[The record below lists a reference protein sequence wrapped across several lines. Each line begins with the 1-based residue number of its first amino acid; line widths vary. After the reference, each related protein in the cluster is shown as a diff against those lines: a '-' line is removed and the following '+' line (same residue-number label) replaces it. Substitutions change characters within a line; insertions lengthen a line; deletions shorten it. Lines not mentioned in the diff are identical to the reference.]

1 MVSNKPPIRPEMR
14 KILKRLRGV
23 FHEGTRVELV
33 EMDDKY
39 APPVGTKGTVVCVDD
54 IGTIIV
60 KWDNGSTL
68 GVVYG
73 VDKCSKIGDPE
84 C

>member
-1 MVSNKPPIRPEMR
+1 MVSNEQIRITIEKLR
-14 KILKRLRGV
+14 KMFSK
-23 FHEGTRVELV
+23 GTRVELV
-33 EMDDKY
+33 KMDDTQ
-39 APPVGTKGTVVCVDD
+39 APPIGTKGTVVCVDD